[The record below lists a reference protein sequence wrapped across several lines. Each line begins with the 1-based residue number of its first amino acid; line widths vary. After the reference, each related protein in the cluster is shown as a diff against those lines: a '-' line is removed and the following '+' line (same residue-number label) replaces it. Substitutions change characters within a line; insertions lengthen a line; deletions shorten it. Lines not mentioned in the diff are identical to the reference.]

1 MWKEKPYFQY
11 IPKFQTKWKLSLE
24 NKRVLLNMYFK
35 IQSLDRTI
43 SWFKPFSFFCLYSIL
58 SEIRF

>member
-24 NKRVLLNMYFK
+24 NKKGPTKYVF
-35 IQSLDRTI
+35 
-43 SWFKPFSFFCLYSIL
+43 
-58 SEIRF
+58 